1 MKTPEY
7 RFKVT
12 IGDYT
17 EAYTR
22 ESLQDLRDFRDLLVR
37 NLNAAATISPIQ
49 KADWKDIERTKIH
62 GQRK

>member
-22 ESLQDLRDFRDLLVR
+22 ESLQELRDFRDLLVR

-49 KADWKDIERTKIH
+49 QANWTDIEGTEVH
-62 GQRK
+62 GQRR